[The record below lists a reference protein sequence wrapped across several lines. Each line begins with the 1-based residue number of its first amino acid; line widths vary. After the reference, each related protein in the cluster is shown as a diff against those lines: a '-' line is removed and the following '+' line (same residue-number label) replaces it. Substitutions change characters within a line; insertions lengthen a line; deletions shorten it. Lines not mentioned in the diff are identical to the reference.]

1 MFGLVQL
8 LHATHVET
16 TIGKMVFLAKYAFS
30 KSNPLTTTVSFSA
43 LAALITIRWIK
54 TKIPH
59 IRWFYRL
66 PEVLL
71 VVVVSTFLSFHFHW
85 HERGLDILGAVD
97 IQTGDRFIEF
107 PLSKYT
113 LKYLHRTTSTA
124 ALIAVV
130 GFLDSIVAAKQNAAR
145 FGYSISPNRELVAL
159 GAANLAGSF
168 VPATLP
174 AFGSITRSRING
186 DVGGRSQMASLV
198 CSGLILLAT
207 FFLLPLLYC
216 LPKCVLAA
224 MYFLPLFYFHCLIE
238 IASVGLVVFSLLAEA
253 PHDVV
258 YYWHMKAWVDFS
270 VMSLTFVFSIVWDIQ
285 VGVVFGLLISLLLVV
300 HRSSKTRMT
309 ILVCT
314 FWL

>member
-1 MFGLVQL
+1 MFGLVKL
-8 LHATHVET
+8 LHAADVET
-16 TIGKMVFLAKYAFS
+16 TVGKMIFLAKYAFS
-30 KSNPLTTTVSFSA
+30 KANPLTTTVSFSA
-43 LAALITIRWIK
+43 LTALITIRWVK

-59 IRWFYRL
+59 VRWFYRL

-71 VVVVSTFLSFHFHW
+71 VVVVSTFLSSRFDW
-85 HERGLDILGAVD
+85 HGRGLDILGAVD

-113 LKYLHRTTSTA
+113 LKYLHQTTSTA

-207 FFLLPLLYC
+207 FFLLPWLYC

-224 MYFLPLFYFHCLIE
+224 MYVLPLLSFHCLIKPSFQRWARR
-238 IASVGLVVFSLLAEA
+238 IFPSRRGAPRCNLLLAHEGLGRLYC
-253 PHDVV
+253 HVS
-258 YYWHMKAWVDFS
+258 H
-270 VMSLTFVFSIVWDIQ
+270 LCVF
-285 VGVVFGLLISLLLVV
+285 
-300 HRSSKTRMT
+300 HRLGHTGRCCIWPPDLPVACRPPFK
-309 ILVCT
+309 
-314 FWL
+314 